1 MSRRDVFDN
10 DDYDD
15 DCDDDEEDTGRR
27 KHFTVQF
34 GTESAVVRWRSGMT
48 IRDAF
53 SSKADLLGFDFS
65 RNLSYRDNHGGGLSG
80 DDEPEPNQIYVASVQ
95 HEAKG

>member
-1 MSRRDVFDN
+1 MTRRNVYDS
-10 DDYDD
+10 DDFDD
-15 DCDDDEEDTGRR
+15 DCNDEDDHSR

-34 GTESAVVRWRSGMT
+34 GTESAVVKWRSGMT

-65 RNLSYRDNHGGGLSG
+65 RNLNYRDNYGEGLSG
-80 DDEPEPNQIYVASVQ
+80 DDPPEPNQIYVASVQ